1 MHKAHSTQA
10 PRSKVTAWDG
20 AGAEAEFQGS
30 TKPTRT
36 KSHFVHKRKNHVK
49 KDWDH
54 GKRKSKEGTEQGAN
68 TVLVFSMLALR
79 VGYLSEYLFL
89 PPSQIP

>member
-1 MHKAHSTQA
+1 MEQS
-10 PRSKVTAWDG
+10 R
-20 AGAEAEFQGS
+20 AEVQGS
-30 TKPTRT
+30 KKQTRT

-54 GKRKSKEGTEQGAN
+54 GKRKSKEGKEQGAN
-68 TVLVFSMLALR
+68 ATLVFSMPALR